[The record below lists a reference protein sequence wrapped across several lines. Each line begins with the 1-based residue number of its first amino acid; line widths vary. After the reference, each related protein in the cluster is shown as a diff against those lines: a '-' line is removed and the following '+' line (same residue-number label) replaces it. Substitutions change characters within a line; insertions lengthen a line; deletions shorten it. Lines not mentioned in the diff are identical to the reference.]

1 MNERFDSVSF
11 ALAAVAG
18 GLMVACAVV
27 VRRRSA
33 AWRHGVLAVMALT
46 VTVGSGL
53 LAVNMRKMR
62 DRYRIERLY
71 RQIEADLRPLPSGVI
86 CGTSAM
92 MHSREVEWLE
102 DEERAVG
109 AVAAL
114 ASGLVAAGVMVLSA
128 RRLRRAQ

>member
-1 MNERFDSVSF
+1 
-11 ALAAVAG
+11 
-18 GLMVACAVV
+18 
-27 VRRRSA
+27 
-33 AWRHGVLAVMALT
+33 
-46 VTVGSGL
+46 
-53 LAVNMRKMR
+53 MRKMR
-62 DRYRIERLY
+62 DPYRLERLY
-71 RQIEADLRPLPSGVI
+71 RQIEAALRPLPSGMI

-128 RRLRRAQ
+128 RWLRHAQ